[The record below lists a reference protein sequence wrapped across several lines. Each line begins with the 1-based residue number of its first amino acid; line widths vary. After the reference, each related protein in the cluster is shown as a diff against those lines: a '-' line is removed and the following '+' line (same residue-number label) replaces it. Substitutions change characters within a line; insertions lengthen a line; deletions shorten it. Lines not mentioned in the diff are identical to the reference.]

1 MKNRLSEAPASA
13 RAVRRSQT
21 ALENIVFISKVQD
34 ALWLDVGDIH
44 FSNGKC
50 STLVLFKRL
59 KPYPGHK

>member
-1 MKNRLSEAPASA
+1 MKKTRSEAYAH
-13 RAVRRSQT
+13 AVRQSQT

-34 ALWLDVGDIH
+34 ALWLDAGDIH